1 VNWVGAGAV
10 VVGSAQNASIALW
23 TLGDGDMNGAE
34 ATQTLSF
41 APEDEVYNFTC
52 AAYPAARLVLLA
64 NLRKQ
69 SVYAVHLAKDGAGFD
84 YVSEFSVTMPVL
96 SFTALREDD
105 DELSLQLYCMQTQAI
120 QQYAL
125 HLDRCRPG
133 RQRERERER
142 GGERGGRSR
151 GRRRDGRDP
160 GRRGRRRRRER
171 RRIPRDAEAEHA
183 DTREVAHPG

>member
-1 VNWVGAGAV
+1 MNWVGAGAV

-125 HLDRCRPG
+125 HLDRCRPEG
-133 RQRERERER
+133 SA
-142 GGERGGRSR
+142 GGEAA
-151 GRRRDGRDP
+151 D
-160 GRRGRRRRRER
+160 
-171 RRIPRDAEAEHA
+171 EAEIA
-183 DTREVAHPG
+183 AAAGDSESESESEEESSNRFSVLM